1 MKKVIERINEIRD
14 KALPADL
21 QVCAPGSA
29 LEVVATPDVSKV
41 DAQFML
47 QLLLKYENS
56 IRYVLYMFHYLC
68 AWLPLGYDNFKAFV
82 GQEFGE
88 EYYQR
93 FRRYLKNAEVL
104 ANVAGAD
111 AIHLPYVDSALTPLS
126 HLTIEQ
132 QKKVWKA
139 LQKDCGKK
147 SIPPKWLKAKKVL
160 EKIQEIY
167 PASDNVE
174 ALKPEV
180 TEKQVTDL
188 VFKNSL
194 SKLAPTDK
202 RYKFLVVKQWLKHYG
217 RDYEAKLLNY
227 LKKREAKKSAGGHH
241 ED

>member
-1 MKKVIERINEIRD
+1 MKKVIERINEIKE
-14 KALPADL
+14 KALPAKL
-21 QVCAPGSA
+21 SVCSPGSS
-29 LEVVATPDVSKV
+29 LDITPTPEVSEV
-41 DAQFML
+41 DAKYML
-47 QLLLKYENS
+47 KLLNQYENS
-56 IRYVLYMFHYLC
+56 LRYVLYMFHLLS

-111 AIHLPYVDSALTPLS
+111 AIHLPYVDAALTPLS
-126 HLTIEQ
+126 CLTAKQ

-147 SIPPKWLKAKKVL
+147 SIPPQWLKAKKVL
-160 EKIQEIY
+160 EKIHLLY
-167 PASDNVE
+167 PASDNVKPLE
-174 ALKPEV
+174 QALTK
-180 TEKQVTDL
+180 KQKRDL
-188 VFKNSL
+188 EFKNSL

-202 RYKFLVVKQWLKHYG
+202 RYKFLVVKRWLKHYG
-217 RDYEAKLLNY
+217 PDYEAKLLSY
-227 LKKREAKKSAGGHH
+227 LKEREAKKSAGGHH

>member
-14 KALPADL
+14 KALPAKL
-21 QVCAPGSA
+21 SVCSPGSSLDIA
-29 LEVVATPDVSKV
+29 PTPEVSEA
-41 DAQFML
+41 DAKYMMT
-47 QLLLKYENS
+47 LLFKYENS
-56 IRYVLYMFHYLC
+56 LRYVLYMFHLLS

-111 AIHLPYVDSALTPLS
+111 AIHRPYVDSALTPLS
-126 HLTIEQ
+126 HLTTEQ

-139 LQKDCGKK
+139 LQKDCGEK
-147 SIPPKWLKAKKVL
+147 SIPPQWLKTKKVL

-167 PASDNVE
+167 PASDNV
-174 ALKPEV
+174 
-180 TEKQVTDL
+180 KQLEQRLSKKQKRDL
-188 VFKNSL
+188 EFKNSL
-194 SKLAPTDK
+194 SKLAPTEK
-202 RYKFLVVKQWLKHYG
+202 NYKISVVKQWLKHYG
-217 RDYEAKLLNY
+217 PDDEAKLLNY

>member
-1 MKKVIERINEIRD
+1 MKKVIERINEIKE
-14 KALPADL
+14 KALSADL

-29 LEVVATPDVSKV
+29 LEVVATPDVSEA
-41 DAQFML
+41 DAQYML
-47 QLLLKYENS
+47 KILFKSENS
-56 IRYVLYMFHYLC
+56 LRYVLYMFHLLC

-126 HLTIEQ
+126 HLTTEQ

-139 LQKDCGKK
+139 LQKDCGEK

-160 EKIQEIY
+160 EKIHLLY
-167 PASDNVE
+167 PASDTV
-174 ALKPEV
+174 KPMEPAV
-180 TEKQVTDL
+180 TKKQVKDL
-188 VFKNSL
+188 EFKNSL
-194 SKLAPTDK
+194 SKLAPTDNS
-202 RYKFLVVKQWLKHYG
+202 YKFLVVKQWLKHYG
-217 RDYEAKLLNY
+217 PDYETKLLSY
-227 LKKREAKKSAGGHH
+227 LKKREAKKSGGGHH